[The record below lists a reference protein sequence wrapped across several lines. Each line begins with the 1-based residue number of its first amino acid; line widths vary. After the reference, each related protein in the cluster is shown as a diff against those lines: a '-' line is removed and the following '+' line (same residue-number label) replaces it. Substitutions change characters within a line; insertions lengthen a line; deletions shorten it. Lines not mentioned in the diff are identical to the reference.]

1 MITNSTST
9 ILVVEDDAIISEDST
24 LRRLGYLVP
33 RAAATGA
40 QALRFAAELPPD
52 LVLMDIKLKGDIDG
66 IETVHRLQ
74 KSRSVPVV
82 YLTGNSDESTLARA
96 RETGPHSY
104 LLKPFNERD
113 LRTTI
118 EIALRKFEFERHIA
132 ERERWFSTTLESIGD
147 AVIAT
152 DDKERITFMNAV
164 AEVATGWNRADATGR
179 PVAEVLRLIDGA
191 NEPIADPVRRA
202 LRTRFAVTL
211 PADAKLVQRDGTE
224 RAIDDAA
231 TPIVDAKGILLGGVV
246 VFRDVTDRKRLE
258 QRVALSE
265 RLASVGTM
273 TAGMAHEINSP
284 LAAVMSNLE
293 FSLDELRGPLDAA
306 VVADVV
312 EALSD
317 ALHAGRRV
325 RSIIQDLKRFTRI
338 DVEKRTVL
346 DLPTVLDEAIK
357 MTESQ
362 VRHSARIVRE
372 YATTPFVLA
381 DEARLS
387 QVFVNLIINAAQA
400 IDDGAASE
408 HRIVVR
414 TMVDDGGRAV
424 VEVSDT
430 GKGIPPDIVARIFD
444 PFFTTKAV
452 GAGMGLGLTI
462 CHRIIADLGGE
473 TLVDSEPGRGTTIRV
488 VLPAATEQA
497 LLPVED
503 VRPAPVAKRRGRV
516 LVIDDEPAIGRA
528 IQRVLGAAHDVVVET
543 SARLALQRLAG
554 EPNFDVIL
562 CDLMMPNLGGVD
574 VFASLSASAPE
585 LAKRIVFLT
594 GGATSAR
601 SDELLA
607 TTANIV
613 LAKPF
618 TSEALRRIVVDYVT

>member
-1 MITNSTST
+1 
-9 ILVVEDDAIISEDST
+9 
-24 LRRLGYLVP
+24 
-33 RAAATGA
+33 
-40 QALRFAAELPPD
+40 
-52 LVLMDIKLKGDIDG
+52 
-66 IETVHRLQ
+66 
-74 KSRSVPVV
+74 
-82 YLTGNSDESTLARA
+82 
-96 RETGPHSY
+96 
-104 LLKPFNERD
+104 
-113 LRTTI
+113 
-118 EIALRKFEFERHIA
+118 
-132 ERERWFSTTLESIGD
+132 
-147 AVIAT
+147 
-152 DDKERITFMNAV
+152 
-164 AEVATGWNRADATGR
+164 
-179 PVAEVLRLIDGA
+179 
-191 NEPIADPVRRA
+191 
-202 LRTRFAVTL
+202 
-211 PADAKLVQRDGTE
+211 
-224 RAIDDAA
+224 
-231 TPIVDAKGILLGGVV
+231 
-246 VFRDVTDRKRLE
+246 
-258 QRVALSE
+258 
-265 RLASVGTM
+265 
-273 TAGMAHEINSP
+273 
-284 LAAVMSNLE
+284 
-293 FSLDELRGPLDAA
+293 
-306 VVADVV
+306 
-312 EALSD
+312 
-317 ALHAGRRV
+317 
-325 RSIIQDLKRFTRI
+325 
-338 DVEKRTVL
+338 
-346 DLPTVLDEAIK
+346 VLDEAIK

-594 GGATSAR
+594 GGAT
-601 SDELLA
+601 
-607 TTANIV
+607 TANIV